1 MPRPEMDVNGP
12 EYQALLQGRAMVRR
26 FGMNYKDAMW
36 AEEVLER
43 LESKLPYGDYT
54 DQDHADFFKAKEI
67 YARLYFKADGNDGE
81 TAERHTTARYIWRT
95 RGDGKVRPEH
105 AANNGKIFSWDNPPS
120 TGHPGEA
127 YGCRCWA
134 EAYHPEEL
142 QERISHTVN
151 DAAEDASPAWE
162 KKDFIRHYF
171 TARGTPVTLHE
182 IGHLQNIITASE
194 ITVFKNVT
202 DQICVLARSCLQSN

>member
-1 MPRPEMDVNGP
+1 MSGFVVAPLPCCK
-12 EYQALLQGRAMVRR
+12 AVRCDLR
-26 FGMNYKDAMW
+26 FSMNYKDAIW

-43 LESKLPYGDYT
+43 LEAKLPYGDYT
-54 DQDHADFFKAKEI
+54 DQDRADFFKAKEI

-134 EAYHPEEL
+134 EAYSRAMSGL
-142 QERISHTVN
+142 
-151 DAAEDASPAWE
+151 
-162 KKDFIRHYF
+162 
-171 TARGTPVTLHE
+171 
-182 IGHLQNIITASE
+182 NI
-194 ITVFKNVT
+194 K
-202 DQICVLARSCLQSN
+202 